1 VIRLKDVTARS
12 APYRISNV
20 SLDVG
25 AGVRSI
31 LGRPADGAPLLLA
44 VLAGWV
50 RPRSGEALVLGGSP
64 EAKRRQIAYVPLDVR
79 LPPSLRVSETL
90 ELAASVRGES
100 AAAPPR
106 ARLEVLGIAPLA
118 ERWTDSLTPAE
129 TRAVALAEAITSSA
143 RVLLLD
149 EPLVDLDPRSRAGVA
164 GSLRDRARGGA
175 SIVIGTS
182 SPRDALDL
190 SDEQWVLDRGR
201 IAATTRAT
209 DTSMLSASPK
219 PRLRVLAQGAR
230 QGARALLGA
239 LASEPHFV
247 EIETDG
253 DALLLSGTD
262 AAAMAESVSRAALA
276 AGVELEVLCLEAPSL
291 DQLRANA
298 LRRTSPRAGAGA
310 P

>member
-1 VIRLKDVTARS
+1 MIHLKGVSARAARYRL
-12 APYRISNV
+12 SNV
-20 SLDVG
+20 SLEVD

-31 LGRPADGAPLLLA
+31 LGKPADGAPLLLA

-64 EAKRRQIAYVPLDVR
+64 EAKRQQIAYVPLDVR

-90 ELAASVRGES
+90 ELAAAVRGES
-100 AAAPPR
+100 AVAPPR

-129 TRAVALAEAITSSA
+129 TRAVALVEAITSTA

-149 EPLVDLDPRSRAGVA
+149 EPLVDLDPRACAGLA
-164 GSLRDRARGGA
+164 SSLRDRARSGA
-175 SIVIGTS
+175 SVIIGTS

-201 IAATTRAT
+201 VAITTRAT
-209 DTSMLSASPK
+209 DTAMLSASPK

-239 LASEPHFV
+239 LASEPSFV
-247 EIETDG
+247 EIEMDG
-253 DALLLSGTD
+253 DALLLAGTD

-276 AGVELEVLCLEAPSL
+276 AGVELEVLRLEAPSL
-291 DQLRANA
+291 DQLRAST
-298 LRRTSPRAGAGA
+298 LRRTPLRAAAGA

>member
-1 VIRLKDVTARS
+1 VIRLKSVNARA
-12 APYRISNV
+12 APYRLSNV
-20 SLDVG
+20 SLEAG

-31 LGRPADGAPLLLA
+31 LGKPADGAPLLLA

-50 RPRSGEALVLGGSP
+50 RATSGEARVLGGSP
-64 EAKRRQIAYVPLDVR
+64 EEKRRQIAYVPLDAR
-79 LPPSLRVSETL
+79 LPPSLRVSEIL

-100 AAAPPR
+100 AVAPPR
-106 ARLEVLGIAPLA
+106 ARLEVLGIATLA
-118 ERWTDSLTPAE
+118 ERWTDSLAPAE
-129 TRAVALAEAITSSA
+129 TRAVALAEAVTSTA

-149 EPLVDLDPRSRAGVA
+149 EPFVDLDPRARVGLAST
-164 GSLRDRARGGA
+164 LRDRARGGA

-201 IAATTRAT
+201 IAAMTRAT

-247 EIETDG
+247 EIEMDG
-253 DALLLSGTD
+253 DALLLVGTD

-276 AGVELEVLCLEAPSL
+276 AGVELEVLRLEAPTL
-291 DQLRANA
+291 DQLRAAA
-298 LRRTSPRAGAGA
+298 LRQTPLRAALGA